1 MDGKMPMSDGEDDDT
16 KWLCSTCIGEAF
28 LCQKV
33 EDEGEETTC
42 SYCDI
47 EGQCFTITAVADLVE
62 AALEQHYTRTSSE
75 PDGFQ
80 YMMMRDKES
89 DYDWEREGEETAV
102 AIGYAAQLDEQ
113 PARVIQEIL
122 EGRYINY
129 DDDSLESEFSSEAH
143 YEEKSANGSEW
154 MAVWLTFE
162 NELKKKSRFFS
173 RDAAKTLAGIFE
185 GIDTL
190 KTGDGQPVVIDV
202 GKECKIKAF
211 YRARVFLNDAA
222 LLKGIEQPEKE
233 IGPPPFKAAAAGR
246 MNSRGI
252 SVFYGA
258 TTADVALSEVRP
270 PVGSRVVVG
279 RFDLTRQL
287 RLLDLT
293 SVKDIRINGSV
304 FDPAFI
310 RQVERA
316 KFLDRLMFRMLAPVM
331 PGDEV
336 IDYLP
341 TQVIAEYLAS
351 QINPPLDGII
361 YPSVQANDADER
373 NVILFHH
380 SSLVEKSDLP
390 SGSKVRGSL
399 YNSTEDG
406 PDIDYSVFE
415 EMPKSAEKDSDQGRQ
430 SYISDIAFDDDFH
443 FGVRYD
449 REASLHLDLR
459 SLQVHQVKAV
469 QLTTLHQGIR
479 RYRSEAQ
486 DSSTLS
492 F

>member
-1 MDGKMPMSDGEDDDT
+1 MSMSDGEDDDT

-28 LCQKV
+28 LCQKI
-33 EDEGEETTC
+33 EDEGEEKTC

-62 AALEQHYTRTSSE
+62 AAFEQHYTRTSSE

-80 YMMMRDKES
+80 YMMMHDKES
-89 DYDWEREGEETAV
+89 DYDWEREGEETAI

-113 PARVIQEIL
+113 PAQDIQEIL
-122 EGRYINY
+122 EGRYSSY
-129 DDDSLESEFSSEAH
+129 DDYSSESEFSSEAH
-143 YEEKSANGSEW
+143 YKEKSANGAEW

-173 RDAAKTLAGIFE
+173 RDAGKTLAGIFE

-190 KTGDGQPVVIDV
+190 KTGEGQPVVIDV
-202 GKECKIKAF
+202 GPERKIKAF

-293 SVKDIRINGSV
+293 SVKGIRITGSI

-310 RQVERA
+310 RQLERA
-316 KFLDRLMFRMLAPVM
+316 KFLDLLMLRMLAPVM

-361 YPSVQANDADER
+361 YPSVQASDADER
-373 NVILFHH
+373 NVVLFHH
-380 SSLVEKSDLP
+380 SSLVEMSDLP
-390 SGSKVRGSL
+390 SGSKVMGSL
-399 YNSTEDG
+399 YSSTEDG
-406 PDIDYSVFE
+406 PEIDYSVIE
-415 EMPKSAEKDSDQGRQ
+415 ETPTSTEKDSDQGKHF
-430 SYISDIAFDDDFH
+430 YISNITFDDDFPL
-443 FGVRYD
+443 GDKDD
-449 REASLHLDLR
+449 RAASLHLDLK
-459 SLQVHQVKAV
+459 SLQVHQVEAV
-469 QLTTLHQGIR
+469 QLTTSPQNVR
-479 RYRSEAQ
+479 RYRWEAR
-486 DSSTLS
+486 DSSTLP